1 MGPNSLCESL
11 IEIELRDARLE
22 AVRRTLLEGS
32 RLSEGQ
38 ARDCLETH
46 DVYGLAALAHAVKR
60 DRHGDAVSYVLNR
73 QLNPTNI
80 CWVGCSFCDFAAK
93 PGEAHA
99 YAMDRGQILAALEGE
114 IREVHIVGG
123 LHPRWGIDEYLDVV
137 RVVREARP
145 EVQIKA
151 YTAVEVDFFARRS
164 RLDIRQALRAMQ
176 QAGVDTMPG
185 GGAEL
190 FSERVRRALFP
201 NKIGAERWL
210 EVHQTAHELG
220 MPTGATMLYGHI
232 ETMAERASHL
242 LRLRAAQDES
252 GGFRAFIPLAFQPGS
267 EAKLAAAGDRTLPRA
282 TTSALDD
289 LRTIATSRLV
299 LDNVPHIKAY
309 WIMLGLASATC
320 ALNAGASDLDGTVGT
335 ERIAHAAGAKTPEEL
350 TRAFLEDL
358 IRDAGALPVERD
370 ALYRPVLR
378 LEAAPAPNEVRA

>member
-60 DRHGDAVSYVLNR
+60 ERHGDAVSYVLNR